1 MIPSNQPRQAW
12 PAIAVLLAIG
22 VHLVSVCWH
31 VLHNGMNLDEG
42 FYALAARAV
51 WQGELPYRDFGY
63 TQMPLL
69 PYINGALLQL
79 TGHGLIAQR
88 AVNAL
93 WAALTLVFM
102 ARWLGRRTTPTW
114 GLGVT
119 ALFSLSAAWMYFT
132 HLGKTYAF
140 AGLMAMGAAL
150 LHLDRT
156 PSIRKAGWLALL
168 GTFGVGCRLPM
179 APFFGVLWLAAL
191 VELPRRELL
200 RAVAWSTLWPMLL
213 VGPFYGAAPSAAYF
227 WTVQFH
233 QASVPNRIWW
243 LPWPSIVALAP
254 ALWLVLASGVVHA
267 AVRRAWP
274 SRRELVLAL
283 AMLGTVAANL
293 APKGAFEEY
302 AVPMLPILGIT
313 ATLLLWNA
321 GAAAPWLRRTFTPI
335 ALLGANLVLTVAL
348 QWPNLRAEVRNTW
361 SMFLPLNA
369 PIYDTAL
376 PGRLTRAR
384 QVVQHYL
391 PPGQPLIGP
400 SVILAAEADRPV
412 PRGLRMGPYTT
423 TAEFSAARARELN
436 LATIA
441 EVEAWFNDPG
451 VPLLALSKNPFGNYL
466 CSMPSYQNSVKFRSF
481 SWQEF
486 FHRDFLIAYED
497 TNFLLLIRRNA
508 IPSNR

>member
-1 MIPSNQPRQAW
+1 MNPSNQSRPAW
-12 PAIAVLLAIG
+12 PGIAVLLATG
-22 VHLVSVCWH
+22 AHLISACWH

-93 WAALTLVFM
+93 WAGLTLALM
-102 ARWLGRRTTPTW
+102 AGWLGRRTKPTW
-114 GLGVT
+114 GLGVA

-150 LHLDRT
+150 MHLDRA

-168 GTFGVGCRLPM
+168 GTLGVGCRLPM
-179 APFFGVLWLAAL
+179 APFFGILWLATLA
-191 VELPRRELL
+191 ELPRRELL
-200 RAVAWSTLWPMLL
+200 RAVAWSGLWPVLL
-213 VGPFYGAAPSAAYF
+213 VAPFYGAAPAAAYF

-233 QASVPNRIWW
+233 QASVPNRTWW
-243 LPWPSIVALAP
+243 LPWSAIAALAP
-254 ALWLVLASGVVHA
+254 ALWLGLTAVAAHA
-267 AVRRAWP
+267 VVRRVWP
-274 SRRELVLAL
+274 GRRELVLAL
-283 AMLGTVAANL
+283 ATLGTIAANL

-313 ATLLLWNA
+313 VALALWSA

-335 ALLGANLVLTVAL
+335 VLLAANLALTVVL

-376 PGRLTRAR
+376 PGRLAQAR

-391 PPGQPLIGP
+391 PAGQPFIGP

-423 TAEFSAARARELN
+423 TAELPAARARELN

-441 EVEAWFNDPG
+441 EVETWFSDPS
-451 VPLLALSKNPFGNYL
+451 VPLLALSKNPFGNYR
-466 CSMPSYQNSVKFRSF
+466 CSMPSYQNSAQFRRF
-481 SWQEF
+481 SWQEL

-508 IPSNR
+508 IPPDQ